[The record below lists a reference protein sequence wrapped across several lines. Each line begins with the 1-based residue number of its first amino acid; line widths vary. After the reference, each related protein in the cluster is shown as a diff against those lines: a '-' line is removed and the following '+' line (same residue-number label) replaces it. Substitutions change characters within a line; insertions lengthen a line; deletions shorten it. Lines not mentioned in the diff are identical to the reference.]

1 MNHELDVRRAREAK
15 SIIENPLVIEAIE
28 LIRANVTSK
37 WEASKS
43 SDKEGREQA
52 WMMLKAVNEFQRFFE
67 HALQTGKVAEHELSL
82 LEKAQLKVRSMW
94 K

>member
-1 MNHELDVRRAREAK
+1 MNLELDVRRALEAK
-15 SIIENPLVIEAIE
+15 GIIENPMVIEAIG
-28 LIRANVTSK
+28 LIRANVTAK

-82 LEKAQLKVRSMW
+82 LEKAQEKVRKLW
-94 K
+94 R